1 MKIELLPS
9 TIEGGI
15 IVNKQHLSCF
25 VVDDAIAIDAG
36 SLSFASSK
44 EQKENIRDVILTHAH
59 IDHIAGLP
67 LFIDDLFSDLET
79 PVRVHAAEE
88 VIEVLRDHIFNWKVY
103 PDFAELEN
111 DHGPVLEYRAFE
123 PGREFDV
130 GEICVKAIPVNHK
143 VPAYGFVV
151 SRAGVTIA
159 LTGDTAEMVDFW
171 AEINNI
177 RDLAAL
183 FVECA
188 FPNNLKCLAEVS
200 HHLTPEGL
208 GKELAL
214 FTNTECPV
222 YAINLKPAYKE
233 ITEKEITE
241 LGFENLSVLDVGT
254 AYEF

>member
-9 TIEGGI
+9 TIEGGKV
-15 IVNKQHLSCF
+15 VNKQHLSCF
-25 VVDDAIAIDAG
+25 VVDDEVAIDAG
-36 SLSFASSK
+36 SLSFACSK

-88 VIEVLRDHIFNWKVY
+88 VIELLREHIFNWNIY

-111 DHGPVLEYRAFE
+111 EFGPVLEYRAFD
-123 PGREFDV
+123 PGLEFEV
-130 GEICVKAIPVNHK
+130 GGIRVKAIPVNHK
-143 VPAYGFVV
+143 VPSYGFVI

-159 LTGDTAEMVDFW
+159 LTGDTAEMVEFW
-171 AEINNI
+171 AEIDEI
-177 RDLAAL
+177 KDLAAL

-188 FPNNLKCLAEVS
+188 FPNRLRDLAEVS
-200 HHLTPEGL
+200 HHLTPGAL
-208 GKELAL
+208 GRELKL
-214 FTNTECPV
+214 FTRPDCPV

-233 ITEKEITE
+233 ITEKEICE
-241 LGFENLSVLDVGT
+241 LGFENLSVLEVGT
-254 AYEF
+254 PYEF